1 MHIRDHAARCL
12 AFTMLGTVNLLVGCS
27 SLSPL
32 AQLPPLEKLPE
43 QVLSTDAQHSK
54 INDMI
59 AQAQTHQS
67 DAAKQIESAK

>member
-1 MHIRDHAARCL
+1 MNIRDHAARWL
-12 AFTMLGTVNLLVGCS
+12 AFTMLGTVSLLAGYS

-32 AQLPPLEKLPE
+32 AQLPPLDKLPE
-43 QVLSTDAQHSK
+43 QVLSADAQHSK

-67 DAAKQIESAK
+67 DAEKQIDSAK

>member
-1 MHIRDHAARCL
+1 MHIRDNAARWL
-12 AFTMLGTVNLLVGCS
+12 AFTMLVANSLLVGCS

-67 DAAKQIESAK
+67 DAEKQIESAK